1 MIKGTPLE
9 PRQRGD
15 PSALPLIG
23 TGDLLGRES
32 VEVEDVMAAPYGR
45 VSSAFLGER
54 GVLTGRRAFRY
65 DPSVS
70 FA

>member
-1 MIKGTPLE
+1 MLFPLDY
-9 PRQRGD
+9 QD
-15 PSALPLIG
+15 SCSALPLIG

-32 VEVEDVMAAPYGR
+32 VEAEDMMAAIYGR
-45 VSSAFLGER
+45 VSSVFLDGC
-54 GVLTGRRAFRY
+54 GVLTGRNAFRY